1 MITPLALDRL
11 DGVLALNNAHAAE
24 LSLLNRDR
32 LAGLVRQA
40 LWAVQAGD
48 ADGFL
53 LLLDETAAYDS
64 PNFRWFTQRYG
75 RFAYVDR
82 VAVAPAA
89 RGRGL
94 ARQLYAGAFA
104 AAVAAG
110 QRVVA
115 AEVNRIP
122 PNPASDAFHAALGF
136 RAVGQAAIHG
146 GTRTVRYL
154 LRDLP

>member
-1 MITPLALDRL
+1 MIPISPDRL
-11 DGVLALNNAHAAE
+11 DGVLALNNAHSAE
-24 LSLLNRDR
+24 LSLLDHDR
-32 LAGLVRQA
+32 LARLVRQA
-40 LWAVQAGD
+40 LWAAQVGD
-48 ADGFL
+48 GDGFV

-64 PNFRWFTQRYG
+64 PNFRWFKERFA

-82 VAVAPAA
+82 VVVAPHA

-94 ARQLYAGAFA
+94 ARRLYAGAFA
-104 AAVAAG
+104 AAGAAG
-110 QRVVA
+110 QLVIA

-136 RAVGQAAIHG
+136 REVGQAAIHG

-154 LRDLP
+154 TRDLP

>member
-1 MITPLALDRL
+1 MTPLALDRL

-24 LSLLNRDR
+24 LSLLDRDR

-40 LWAVQAGD
+40 LWAAQVGD

-53 LLLDETAAYDS
+53 LLLDETAAYGS
-64 PNFRWFTQRYG
+64 PNFRWFKERYG

-82 VAVAPAA
+82 VVVAPRA

-94 ARQLYAGAFA
+94 ARLLYAGAFA

-110 QRVVA
+110 QRMVA
-115 AEVNRIP
+115 AEVNRAP
-122 PNPASDAFHAALGF
+122 PNPASDAFHAAMGF
-136 RAVGQAAIHG
+136 QEVGQAAIHG
-146 GTRTVRYL
+146 GSRTVRYL

>member
-1 MITPLALDRL
+1 MTPISPDRL

-24 LSLLNRDR
+24 LSLLDRDR
-32 LAGLVRQA
+32 LERLVRQA
-40 LWAVQAGD
+40 LWTAQVGD

-64 PNFRWFTQRYG
+64 PNFRWFKQRYE

-82 VAVAPAA
+82 VVVAPHA

-94 ARQLYAGAFA
+94 ARQFYDGAFA
-104 AAVAAG
+104 AAGAAG
-110 QRVVA
+110 QRMVA
-115 AEVNRIP
+115 AEVNRVP
-122 PNPASDAFHAALGF
+122 PNLASDAFHAALGF
-136 RAVGQAAIHG
+136 REVGQASIHG

>member
-1 MITPLALDRL
+1 MTPLAPGRL

-24 LSLLNRDR
+24 LSLLDRDR

-40 LWAVQAGD
+40 LWAAQVGD

-64 PNFRWFTQRYG
+64 PNFRWFKERYE

-82 VAVAPAA
+82 VVVAPRA

-94 ARQLYAGAFA
+94 ARQLYDGAFA
-104 AAVAAG
+104 AAGAAG
-110 QRVVA
+110 QRMVA

-136 RAVGQAAIHG
+136 REVGQAAVHG
-146 GTRTVRYL
+146 GARTVRYL
-154 LRDLP
+154 LRNLP

>member
-1 MITPLALDRL
+1 MTPLASDRL

-24 LSLLNRDR
+24 LSLLDRDR

-40 LWAVQAGD
+40 LWTAQVGD

-53 LLLDETAAYDS
+53 LLLDETASYDS
-64 PNFRWFTQRYG
+64 PNFQWFSGRHE

-82 VAVAPAA
+82 VVVAPAA

-104 AAVAAG
+104 AAAAAG

-122 PNPASDAFHAALGF
+122 PNPASDALHAALGF
-136 RAVGQAAIHG
+136 REVGRAALHG
-146 GTRTVRYL
+146 GARTVRYL

>member
-1 MITPLALDRL
+1 MTPLALDRL

-24 LSLLNRDR
+24 LSLLDLGR

-40 LWAVQAGD
+40 LWAAQAGD
-48 ADGFL
+48 VDGFL

-64 PNFRWFTQRYG
+64 PNFRWFKERHG

-82 VAVAPAA
+82 VVVAPHA

-94 ARQLYAGAFA
+94 ARRLYAGAFA
-104 AAVAAG
+104 AACAAG
-110 QRVVA
+110 QQVVA
-115 AEVNRIP
+115 AEVNRVP

-136 RAVGQAAIHG
+136 REVGQAAIHG
-146 GTRTVRYL
+146 GARTVRYL

>member
-1 MITPLALDRL
+1 MTPLALDRL

-24 LSLLNRDR
+24 LSLLDLDR

-40 LWAVQAGD
+40 LWAAQVGD

-64 PNFRWFTQRYG
+64 PNFHWFKERHG

-82 VAVAPAA
+82 VVVAPHA

-94 ARQLYAGAFA
+94 ARRLYAGAFA
-104 AAVAAG
+104 AAG
-110 QRVVA
+110 
-115 AEVNRIP
+115 
-122 PNPASDAFHAALGF
+122 
-136 RAVGQAAIHG
+136 AVGQAAVHG
-146 GTRTVRYL
+146 GARTVRYL

>member
-1 MITPLALDRL
+1 MTPLALDRL

-24 LSLLNRDR
+24 LSLLDHDR

-40 LWAVQAGD
+40 LWAAQVGD

-64 PNFRWFTQRYG
+64 PNFRWFKDRYE

-82 VAVAPAA
+82 VAVAPRA
-89 RGRGL
+89 RGLGL
-94 ARQLYAGAFA
+94 ARRLYAGAFA

-115 AEVNRIP
+115 AEVNRVP

-136 RAVGQAAIHG
+136 REVGQAAVHG
-146 GTRTVRYL
+146 GARTVRYL

>member
-1 MITPLALDRL
+1 MTPISPDRL
-11 DGVLALNNAHAAE
+11 DGILALNNAHAAE
-24 LSLLNRDR
+24 LSLLDRGR

-40 LWAVQAGD
+40 LWAAQVGD
-48 ADGFL
+48 VDGFL

-64 PNFRWFTQRYG
+64 PNFGWFKERYE

-82 VAVAPAA
+82 VVVAPAA

-94 ARQLYAGAFA
+94 ARRLYAGAFA

-110 QRVVA
+110 QQVVA
-115 AEVNRIP
+115 AEVNRVP

-136 RAVGQAAIHG
+136 REVGQAAIHG
-146 GTRTVRYL
+146 GARTVRYL

>member
-40 LWAVQAGD
+40 LWAAQAGD

-94 ARQLYAGAFA
+94 ARQFYAGAFA
-104 AAVAAG
+104 VAGAAG

-136 RAVGQAAIHG
+136 REVGQAAIHG
-146 GTRTVRYL
+146 GARTVRYL

>member
-1 MITPLALDRL
+1 MITPVALDRL

-24 LSLLNRDR
+24 LSLLDHDR

-40 LWAVQAGD
+40 LWAAQVGD
-48 ADGFL
+48 VDAFL

-64 PNFRWFTQRYG
+64 PNFRWFTERYD

-82 VAVAPAA
+82 VVVAPRA

-136 RAVGQAAIHG
+136 REVGQAAVHG
-146 GTRTVRYL
+146 GARTVRYL

>member
-24 LSLLNRDR
+24 LSLLDHDR

-40 LWAVQAGD
+40 LWAAQAGD
-48 ADGFL
+48 EHGFL
-53 LLLDETAAYDS
+53 LLLDEKATYGS
-64 PNFRWFTQRYG
+64 PNFRWFKERHE

-82 VAVAPAA
+82 VVVAPHA

-94 ARQLYAGAFA
+94 ARLLYAGALA

-115 AEVNRIP
+115 AEVNLVP

-136 RAVGQAAIHG
+136 REVGKAAVHG
-146 GTRTVRYL
+146 GARTVRYL
-154 LRDLP
+154 LRELP

>member
-1 MITPLALDRL
+1 MTPMAPERL

-24 LSLLNRDR
+24 LSLLDHDR

-40 LWAVQAGD
+40 LWAAQVGD
-48 ADGFL
+48 VDGFV

-64 PNFRWFTQRYG
+64 PNFRWFRERYG

-82 VAVAPAA
+82 VVVAAHA

-94 ARQLYAGAFA
+94 ARRLYAGAFA
-104 AAVAAG
+104 AAGAAG
-110 QRVVA
+110 RQVVA

-136 RAVGQAAIHG
+136 REVGQAAIHG

>member
-1 MITPLALDRL
+1 MTPLALDRL

-24 LSLLNRDR
+24 LSLLDLDR

-40 LWAVQAGD
+40 LWAAQVGD

-64 PNFRWFTQRYG
+64 PNFRWFKERHG

-82 VAVAPAA
+82 VVVAAHA

-94 ARQLYAGAFA
+94 ARLLYAGAFA
-104 AAVAAG
+104 AAGAAG
-110 QRVVA
+110 QQVIA

-122 PNPASDAFHAALGF
+122 PNPASDAFHAAMGF
-136 RAVGQAAIHG
+136 REVGQAAIHG
-146 GTRTVRYL
+146 GARTMRYL

>member
-1 MITPLALDRL
+1 MITSLALDRL

-24 LSLLNRDR
+24 LSLLDRDR

-40 LWAVQAGD
+40 LWAAQVGD

-64 PNFRWFTQRYG
+64 PNFRWFKDRYG

-82 VAVAPAA
+82 VVVAPRAQ
-89 RGRGL
+89 GLGL
-94 ARQLYAGAFA
+94 ARRLYAGAFA

-136 RAVGQAAIHG
+136 REVGQAAVHG
-146 GTRTVRYL
+146 GARTVRYL

>member
-1 MITPLALDRL
+1 MTPLVLDRL

-24 LSLLNRDR
+24 LSLLDRDR

-40 LWAVQAGD
+40 LWTAQVGGAE
-48 ADGFL
+48 AFL

-64 PNFRWFTQRYG
+64 PNFRWFKERYE

-82 VAVAPAA
+82 VVVAPAA

-94 ARQLYAGAFA
+94 ARRLYDRAFA
-104 AAVAAG
+104 AAGAAG
-110 QRVVA
+110 QQVVA

-136 RAVGQAAIHG
+136 REVGQAAVHG
-146 GTRTVRYL
+146 GARTVRYL
-154 LRDLP
+154 VRDLP